1 MKKKRNVFL
10 YIFLLSILFKPLWL
24 FEINNISPSDD
35 LSYWLHSSTIALD
48 FDVNYIDDH
57 NLNHYTIH
65 PETNAPFHPPGSG
78 YANAPFVYLF
88 NQFDKLTN
96 TQFDR
101 LNPTGSFS
109 FIGYFVGTLFY
120 CLVAFYL
127 LKKIINHNKYKN
139 YEILYLIIFLSTLVH
154 FISGRFLMAHSFEFF
169 LCSFLIYIYETRREL
184 NDPKNF
190 SLLVLIYFLLSIT
203 RPSTFIYSLCLV
215 GIYYDSFRP
224 LKINKQNFLNLNLF
238 ILFIVFYVYL
248 ANQLYQQNTIFLNVS
263 NSLFLNDYA
272 NLINFTNLIGGF
284 KKFPNFIFSTSM
296 GIIWIMPTVVF
307 LLYVTVNP
315 KVYFRNLNK
324 IKYLSF
330 LLYIFGC
337 FIVLF
342 IWQGKDVSYGQR
354 LLIGLLPFSFVVISS
369 VKIKYQ
375 KIFGGYFILLY
386 TSYLY
391 FYSPNLT
398 LEKGTTLWG
407 TVVDFAPTNYFSNLF
422 AYFYQVEN
430 ILYILLK
437 NIYAINFIKFTGFQN
452 SNFAKN
458 IFTTLPEDSYTKLIE
473 LINIYSNVE
482 TIYLISVNLVIF
494 IFLYLLIEKII
505 FKKETIIN

>member
-1 MKKKRNVFL
+1 M
-10 YIFLLSILFKPLWL
+10 
-24 FEINNISPSDD
+24 
-35 LSYWLHSSTIALD
+35 
-48 FDVNYIDDH
+48 
-57 NLNHYTIH
+57 
-65 PETNAPFHPPGSG
+65 
-78 YANAPFVYLF
+78 
-88 NQFDKLTN
+88 
-96 TQFDR
+96 
-101 LNPTGSFS
+101 
-109 FIGYFVGTLFY
+109 GTLFY

-169 LCSFLIYIYETRREL
+169 LCSFLIYMYETRREL

-272 NLINFTNLIGGF
+272 NLINLQTLLMVLNT
-284 KKFPNFIFSTSM
+284 PNFIFSTSI
-296 GIIWIMPTVVF
+296 IIWIMPTVVF